1 MGSDTED
8 ESRLLQWPWLFLL
21 DEKRADRKT
30 QDAKAERE
38 QGLFECGYEDV
49 CWLEAL
55 RREAALV
62 AV

>member
-1 MGSDTED
+1 MAIAVPT
-8 ESRLLQWPWLFLL
+8 RR
-21 DEKRADRKT
+21 EKGIEGKT
-30 QDAKAERE
+30 RDAKAERE
-38 QGLFECGYEDV
+38 QGLFEYGYEDV

>member
-1 MGSDTED
+1 MAVPA
-8 ESRLLQWPWLFLL
+8 RR
-21 DEKRADRKT
+21 EKGIDRKI

-38 QGLFECGYEDV
+38 QGLFEGGYGNV